1 MTTPNEKQKVTDNT
15 FKARLSNERLKG
27 AIFTYMEH
35 EWMKTMETLDD
46 IHWED
51 LEDFN
56 RYELEWA
63 ISMEREYLQKAAERV
78 KPRLL
83 KETVVEGELPPICEI
98 FKNFWDEATP
108 RSELVEVSNTFNYHM
123 KLLRNKHALNNIML
137 RRGLEGEKKPWE
149 TTRGFKS
156 D

>member
-1 MTTPNEKQKVTDNT
+1 MTSPNEKQKNNNNEYT
-15 FKARLSNERLKG
+15 SNNQRLKG
-27 AIFTYMEH
+27 AIFAYMEH

-56 RYELEWA
+56 RHEIAWA

-98 FKNFWDEATP
+98 FSNFWDEATP
-108 RSELVEVSNTFNYHM
+108 RSELAEIGNTFNYHM
-123 KLLRNKHALNNIML
+123 KILRNKHALNNIMI